1 MNFGEANL
9 SSPKVDTTARTT
21 SSSPKYYIASRVD
34 YLASYQFPPTQ
45 VFPKSIL
52 VFPVQNC
59 FHNLASAY
67 RRPNRARHKSDR
79 HNTVTFASC
88 KPAGSKRNLASPT
101 ARFAAQLRLSAVV
114 IPTGEKK

>member
-45 VFPKSIL
+45 VFPKPIL
-52 VFPVQNC
+52 VFPVQT
-59 FHNLASAY
+59 ASTIWLSLTGG
-67 RRPNRARHKSDR
+67 R
-79 HNTVTFASC
+79 TVR
-88 KPAGSKRNLASPT
+88 GSSLT
-101 ARFAAQLRLSAVV
+101 DTIL
-114 IPTGEKK
+114 